1 MFTERL
7 LKLNNINIGVILPT
21 YNRPELLL
29 RAIKSLQSQKYN
41 MWEVYIV
48 DDCSDTD
55 IKSFLE
61 KYGILDDLRVHFF
74 RVEHNLGVNYARNLA
89 LEKIFENKSLDCVA
103 LLDDDDY
110 FLDDYFY
117 KANKILQDK
126 SIDWLVTK
134 CIDEKRDNIT
144 LINKIG
150 FVDYLDYL
158 VGINPI
164 NDASMLM
171 RKSIIRDISFTTE
184 FKNGYEWAFFLQIST
199 ESMMYVIDMPSKVVT
214 YLDVGLSKSIKKR
227 DNNKKYFQKIIFR
240 NCNYNYYEF
249 LSKKHLVQYKKYNKF
264 VSFFK
269 YIVYNFI
276 SKVVN

>member
-199 ESMMYVIDMPSKVVT
+199 KSMMYVIDMPSKVVT
-214 YLDVGLSKSIKKR
+214 YLDEGLSKSIKKR

-249 LSKKHLVQYKKYNKF
+249 LSKKHLVQYEKYNKF